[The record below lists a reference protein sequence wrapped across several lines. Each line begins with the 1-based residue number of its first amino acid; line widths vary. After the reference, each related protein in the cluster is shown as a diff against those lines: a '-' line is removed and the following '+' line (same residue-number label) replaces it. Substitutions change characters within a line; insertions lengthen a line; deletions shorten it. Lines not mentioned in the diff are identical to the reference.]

1 MKASDIERLL
11 FTPFHTSKIL
21 HHFLSGINSVNKN
34 GIKTELI
41 YLVLSLIHSEKIQR
55 KLENLNKTSKFNNF
69 IDNPEFDIFFND
81 INDNIQK
88 FRRTTNNA
96 IIVLSNDVKLN
107 IDKYINPEITIDY
120 KTEKDNYLKGI
131 YKSAFNLGVILGK
144 EDYISVIKKLRLTE
158 I

>member
-1 MKASDIERLL
+1 MKASDIERLT

-41 YLVLSLIHSEKIQR
+41 YLVLSFIHSEKIQK
-55 KLENLNKTSKFNNF
+55 KLENLKKTSKFNNF

-88 FRRTTNNA
+88 FRRSTNNA

-107 IDKYINPEITIDY
+107 IDKFINPEITIDY
-120 KTEKDNYLKGI
+120 KTEKDNYLKRI